1 MSKTD
6 QLWIAA
12 FALGFFI
19 SFGVFNPTP
28 GIGLFIGV
36 NALVAALWYFGSK
49 NAESKE
55 IKATTE
61 SALLWKILT
70 GFYVALSVP
79 YLYRL
84 DYSIVGVL
92 VAFHVLFLFL
102 GSLYFAL
109 PSALHILDILS
120 LIISPIALGLNWLVE
135 TVKSFFELFKGNANV
150 VRLLLKVVLY
160 TAASLIVFIFFAKL
174 LSTADPEF
182 KLRIDKILESLDL
195 VIVMQKTLIAVI
207 MSFIVAGL
215 LTIVGFMKALP
226 MFGATT
232 ERAKELFDKAY
243 SFVFSKRSDAV
254 LPIIVTTPLLFLFA
268 LYVSVQ
274 FSYLFGKDINE
285 ILTTYSFATYAHRG
299 FAELLVVSML
309 SYPLLAWSM
318 GQSRSQWKW
327 PRLVTLFINSG
338 IVSMLVIMLY
348 SLVMRINL
356 YVQVY
361 GPSVL
366 RTYVIIGAIFVGLA
380 VLVYEILAVA
390 KTYKP
395 DFALFHGR
403 LLNDYV
409 VAALITVLG
418 LMVTLSYYPWSRSVA
433 AQLMTQYDESGKI
446 DVFQLMELPLEAQD
460 QVYQFG
466 QTLQTDGLEEAGLL
480 LQAAAI
486 RNVEQYRTQRTDS
499 VFPLIFGINANQG
512 MLYKTV
518 PDNQEKEASKK
529 FADAI
534 SRRIEATKE
543 SFGLALETN
552 NFVSARSY
560 FDPEMKNNDIAGF
573 AENFF
578 ITRVPS
584 IEVTK
589 SYDLAMYSPA
599 DAFLSGSKAEYTSL
613 VYKTNRNGLVNKN
626 ESTVSLTFGF
636 RNGKVVIVD
645 STIIL
650 AYLPDAVSAD
660 GDSGNVG
667 MYGYRTYC
675 KTPTL
680 ETIYSAGMGCS
691 DEAMTKDEYGMT
703 RPYVDPEMYSERPMG
718 DFLKSDFVTE
728 PKE

>member
-6 QLWIAA
+6 QLWITA
-12 FALGFFI
+12 FALGFLI
-19 SFGVFNPTP
+19 AFGVFNPTP
-28 GIGLFIGV
+28 GIGLFLGV

-55 IKATTE
+55 LKVTTE
-61 SALLWKILT
+61 SMVLWKILT

-92 VAFHVLFLFL
+92 MAFHVFFLIL

-120 LIISPIALGLNWLVE
+120 LIISPIAFGLNWLVE

-160 TAASLIVFIFFAKL
+160 AAASLIVFIFFAKL
-174 LSTADPEF
+174 LSAADAEF
-182 KLRIDKILESLDL
+182 KVRIDKILESLDL
-195 VIVMQKTLIAVI
+195 IIVMQKTLIAVI

-215 LTIVGFMKALP
+215 LTIIGFMKALP
-226 MFGATT
+226 MFGVTQ
-232 ERAKELFDKAY
+232 ERAKELFEKAY
-243 SFVFSKRSDAV
+243 SFVFSKRSDAI

-285 ILTTYSFATYAHRG
+285 ILSTYSFATYAHRG
-299 FAELLVVSML
+299 FAELLIVSVL

-327 PRLVTLFINSG
+327 PRFVTFFINTG
-338 IVSMLVIMLY
+338 IVSMLVVMLY

-361 GPSVL
+361 GPSIL
-366 RTYVIIGAIFVGLA
+366 RTYVIIGAIFVGIA
-380 VLVYEILAVA
+380 VLVYEVLAVA
-390 KTYKP
+390 KTFKP

-403 LLNDYV
+403 LLSDYMI
-409 VAALITVLG
+409 AALITMLG
-418 LMVTLSYYPWSRSVA
+418 LMVVVSYYPWSRSVA
-433 AQLMTQYDESGKI
+433 TKLMTQYDESGKI
-446 DVFQLMELPLEAQD
+446 DVFQLMDLPLEAQD

-466 QTLQTDGLEEAGLL
+466 QTLQTDGLEESGLL
-480 LQAAAI
+480 LQASAI
-486 RNVEQYRTQRTDS
+486 RNVDQYRTQRTDS
-499 VFPLIFGINANQG
+499 VFPLVFGLNWSQQ

-518 PDNQEKEASKK
+518 PANQEKDASKK
-529 FADAI
+529 FVDAM

-573 AENFF
+573 AEG
-578 ITRVPS
+578 IDIARETLS
-584 IEVTK
+584 VTSK
-589 SYDLAMYSPA
+589 PIDAPMYLYA
-599 DAFLSGSKAEYTSL
+599 DSFLSGSKSL
-613 VYKTNRNGLVNKN
+613 YDSLDYRIVRNGNASKT
-626 ESTVSLTFGF
+626 ETSVSLAFSF
-636 RNGKVVIVD
+636 RNGKVVVVD
-645 STIIL
+645 SGIIL
-650 AYLPDAVSAD
+650 AYLPDAISID
-660 GDSGNVG
+660 GITGDVG
-667 MYGYRTYC
+667 MYGYRTFC
-675 KTPTL
+675 KVPTL
-680 ETIYSAGMGCS
+680 ETIYSAGMGCA
-691 DEAMTKDEYGMT
+691 DQPTTKDEYGIT
-703 RPYVDPEMYSERPMG
+703 RPYVDPVMYGERPMG